1 MGDEKAHWLALTR
14 VGGIG
19 SVRFRILLEAFGS
32 IEAAWNA
39 PAEAVRACGLGPAAA
54 CALIDGRTQIDPQG
68 EIERVQAAGY
78 TALTWLDA
86 EYPQRL
92 REIAQP
98 PPVLYVWGSLGESD
112 RWAVAVVG
120 TRQPSTYGTGVAR
133 DLGRTLA
140 GHGIVVVS
148 GLARGIDGIA
158 HQAALE
164 AGGRSIAVLGSGLDQ
179 IYPPEHRA
187 LARQLAACGAVVS
200 DYPLGTRPDAA
211 NFPPRNRIISG
222 LAAVIVIVEAGEGS
236 GALITADFGAEQ
248 GREVFAV
255 PGSIYSRSSR
265 GCLKL
270 IEDGARPLVAVED
283 VLEALNLEAVAQ
295 AEQPALPLPADA
307 TERSVLGSLSDDPLH
322 VDELHARSGL
332 PMARLTAALAMLE
345 LKGLARQVGG
355 MNYVRL
361 KDAGVPY
368 RVV

>member
-1 MGDEKAHWLALTR
+1 MGDEKAHWLALAR

-19 SVRFRILLEAFGS
+19 SVRFRVLLEAFGS
-32 IEAAWNA
+32 IEAAWTA
-39 PAEAVRACGLGPAAA
+39 PPEALRRCGLGPAATS
-54 CALIDGRTQIDPQG
+54 ALIEGRTRIDPQR
-68 EIERVQAAGY
+68 EAECLQAAGY
-78 TALTWLDA
+78 SALTWLDA
-86 EYPQRL
+86 AYPARL
-92 REIAQP
+92 RETAQP
-98 PPVLYVWGSLGESD
+98 PPVLYLWGSLGERD

-120 TRQPSTYGTGVAR
+120 TRQPSAYGASVSR

-148 GLARGIDGIA
+148 GLARGIDAIA
-158 HQAALE
+158 HQAALD
-164 AGGRSIAVLGSGLDQ
+164 AGGRSIGVLGSGLDQ
-179 IYPPEHRA
+179 VYPPEHRA
-187 LARQLAACGAVVS
+187 LAARMAASGAVIS

-255 PGSIYSRSSR
+255 PGSIYSRASR

-270 IEDGARPLVAVED
+270 IEDGARPLIAVED
-283 VLEALNLEAVAQ
+283 VLETLNLEAAVQ
-295 AEQPALPLPADA
+295 PEQPALPLPADA
-307 TERSVLGSLSDDPLH
+307 TERAVLGSLSDDPQH
-322 VDELHARSGL
+322 VDELYVRSGL
-332 PMARLTAALAMLE
+332 PMARVTAALAMLE

-355 MNYVRL
+355 MHYVRL